1 MQTRSSM
8 ILGENLGFSV
18 FLSHRQT
25 MTVMQ
30 TSQAQEAVMRLQEV
44 WMRSAKQDQ

>member
-8 ILGENLGFSV
+8 ILVNLV
-18 FLSHRQT
+18 LCVLSHRQT